1 MATVRELRKAKR
13 WTQAS
18 LADRAGIG
26 ISTIIRLEKGR
37 AVNFATIK
45 AIARVL
51 QVKVEAIDGINILD
65 RSRRQE

>member
-13 WTQAS
+13 WTQEE

-51 QVKVEAIDGINILD
+51 QVKVEAIDGISILD